1 MIKGS
6 QTVIINERTV
16 LSVIWRGDDVCYSYR
31 SPDPAIDAFKSHAP
45 ADREYCGLLM
55 LCRKCY
61 CELFGRCRSLG
72 RVVTERD
79 VSRRRVRTSTRV

>member
-55 LCRKCY
+55 LCNRPENVIASC
-61 CELFGRCRSLG
+61 LVDAARSD
-72 RVVTERD
+72 VT
-79 VSRRRVRTSTRV
+79 